1 MYGQRPTAYRDTEVL
16 SSSPERLIPLMYER
30 LLVSLKRGTL
40 CIRNNDM
47 DGKFENLQ
55 RAQDLVY
62 ELMGSLDFDRGGDIA
77 RRLASLYT
85 FWAREISEAGR
96 TLNENRLA
104 RVTGMVAELH
114 ESWKEAVRVVEGD
127 VRAAAGGT

>member
-16 SSSPERLIPLMYER
+16 SSSPERLIALMYER
-30 LLVSLKRGTL
+30 LLVSLKRGAA
-40 CIRNNDM
+40 CIRNKDL

-62 ELMGSLDFDRGGDIA
+62 ELMGSLDYERGGDIA

-85 FWAREISEAGR
+85 FWSREISEAGR
-96 TLNENRLA
+96 TLDERRLA

-114 ESWKEAVRVVEGD
+114 ESWQEAVRVVEGD
-127 VRAAAGGT
+127 VRAAAGGV